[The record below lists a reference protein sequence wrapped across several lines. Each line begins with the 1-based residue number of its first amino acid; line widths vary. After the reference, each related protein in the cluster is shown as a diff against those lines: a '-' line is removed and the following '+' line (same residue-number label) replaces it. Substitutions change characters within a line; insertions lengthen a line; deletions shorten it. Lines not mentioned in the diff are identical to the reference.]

1 MHICLMQI
9 PLQLTF
15 IRRGKV
21 QECKLQLF
29 EAATRVWAQDK
40 SSTLL
45 FIQHFFFKFD
55 LELQFDFKVRFGLIL
70 PLQFSH
76 QVDKWRVLGAV
87 LSFAFHSIRF
97 FSNFDLESEFDFKI
111 SFSSP
116 TKSTS
121 GEY

>member
-1 MHICLMQI
+1 MGPGQKFYFAFYSI
-9 PLQLTF
+9 
-15 IRRGKV
+15 
-21 QECKLQLF
+21 
-29 EAATRVWAQDK
+29 
-40 SSTLL
+40 S
-45 FIQHFFFKFD
+45 FFLNFD

-87 LSFAFHSIRF
+87 LYFAFHSIRF

-116 TKSTS
+116 TK
-121 GEY
+121 